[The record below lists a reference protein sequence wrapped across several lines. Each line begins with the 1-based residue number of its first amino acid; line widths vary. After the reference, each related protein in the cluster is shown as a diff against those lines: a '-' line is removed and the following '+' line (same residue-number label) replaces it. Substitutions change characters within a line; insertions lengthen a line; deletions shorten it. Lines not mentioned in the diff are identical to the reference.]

1 MTNIVEINVERLFI
15 GVFCMILKKSFSCAQ
30 PHCQSPD
37 SEVKVH
43 GVQRVPGYIMSN
55 TAQVL
60 FAVKACQVAFWDVN
74 ARFGQHRNVFA
85 GVLPLTLHGIDAKPQ
100 VRCFVDGIDG

>member
-1 MTNIVEINVERLFI
+1 MKHSGVMEFPSSRNVL
-15 GVFCMILKKSFSCAQ
+15 VLQKSVNSKKSHFCAPQ
-30 PHCQSPD
+30 PYCQSPD

-60 FAVKACQVAFWDVN
+60 LAVKACQVAFWDVN
-74 ARFGQHRNVFA
+74 AGFRQHRNVFA
-85 GVLPLTLHGIDAKPQ
+85 GVLPLTPHGIDAKP
-100 VRCFVDGIDG
+100 